1 MLHWKEVMKKT
12 KKAKPN
18 KSTEKA
24 ITLDEVFAQ
33 IALAPTSTPGL
44 NNVVLTPISSE
55 ACLRHGI
62 NPDYL
67 KKRNFETF
75 HENDQID
82 LDIQR
87 LKYETYER
95 RRHELME
102 IASEEKKKITRN
114 NNGDKSVAGS
124 VSSLTPSAI
133 LREEEKANLKL
144 LEIEEKRLR
153 KAKERQKRE

>member
-1 MLHWKEVMKKT
+1 MKKT

-95 RRHELME
+95 RRHELMG
-102 IASEEKKKITRN
+102 IASEEKKKITRK

-153 KAKERQKRE
+153 KAKERQKQE

>member
-1 MLHWKEVMKKT
+1 MKKT